1 MATAVKNQSA
11 AAPGESIVNNQT
23 RVIESME
30 VGDRF
35 AQGDLYFVCI
45 AGTPAGA
52 KPRKNRQLA
61 DGATMGSRHV
71 ADSGE
76 VFDCSGADVA
86 RAVKAATGLAIDAKY
101 MGPIVQTPALIDHPE
116 HGPHDYRCKGT
127 VAVVFQR
134 SLDMEEREQRV
145 ID

>member
-1 MATAVKNQSA
+1 MATAVKNQNA
-11 AAPGESIVNNQT
+11 AGSGESIVNNQT

-45 AGTPAGA
+45 AGLPAGA
-52 KPRKNRQLA
+52 RPRKNRQLA

-71 ADSGE
+71 ADPGG
-76 VFDCSGADVA
+76 VFDCPGDDVA
-86 RAVKAATGLAIDAKY
+86 RAVKAATGLTIGAKY

-116 HGPHDYRCKGT
+116 HGPHDYRCAGT